1 MNRSNTKPFQPW
13 MFRKPLGEFSHQP
26 IDSTN
31 RFMKNHVSR
40 ISQKTHQLG
49 IDSILQIIP
58 TLFIFVLSM
67 FFPHVPHP
75 TVAVAPHEHVRWG
88 WRAVVSAAAGTTCR
102 RPAGGDGSPTAATI
116 GLQIEHDT
124 SIRRWR
130 HGEFWETIVGRC
142 VLQTWWFFKSCG
154 YPQSSSSY

>member
-40 ISQKTHQLG
+40 IPGYPKKLINWG
-49 IDSILQIIP
+49 SIQSSKLSP
-58 TLFIFVLSM
+58 RFLFCVFSM

-75 TVAVAPHEHVRWG
+75 TVAVAPHEHVR
-88 WRAVVSAAAGTTCR
+88 
-102 RPAGGDGSPTAATI
+102 
-116 GLQIEHDT
+116 
-124 SIRRWR
+124 
-130 HGEFWETIVGRC
+130 
-142 VLQTWWFFKSCG
+142 
-154 YPQSSSSY
+154 